1 MEDVPGR
8 TPRPSSHLESFWLLY
23 ALATSVLSPLYSRHV
38 LPSLLY
44 AFHFCMSPLLFISLL
59 SPLLFSV
66 HFFAPFNSFCL
77 NFSTLL
83 SSLYSLLLSSL
94 LWLLSLLPLV
104 LLYSTLLFPTLYMC
118 LPFTLPYISTSIH
131 FRLLYSSLFHF
142 PRFPTCQTS
151 SPFAFLLSLLPCCH
165 KIDASEVSLLN
176 FLWPGV
182 EQIPIH
188 VQIKMALL
196 NQVDLL
202 YIGCHVF
209 LVPFGSLIRLCV
221 FLGCVC
227 SNHTVFFL
235 FPHLPGE
242 GL

>member
-8 TPRPSSHLESFWLLY
+8 SPSECRVRPHILSLFDFSMLLPLLY
-23 ALATSVLSPLYSRHV
+23 SLHSTLATSYLHFSTLSTSV
-38 LPSLLY
+38 C
-44 AFHFCMSPLLFISLL
+44 FHFYSC
-59 SPLLFSV
+59 LFSL

-83 SSLYSLLLSSL
+83 SLLYSLLLSSL

-104 LLYSTLLFPTLYMC
+104 LLYSTLLFPTLYMR
-118 LPFTLPYISTSIH
+118 LPFTPPYVSTSIH
-131 FRLLYSSLFHF
+131 VRRLYSSLFHF

-151 SPFAFLLSLLPCCH
+151 SPFAFLLSLLPCCD

-188 VQIKMALL
+188 VQIKMVLL

-209 LVPFGSLIRLCV
+209 LVPCGS
-221 FLGCVC
+221 
-227 SNHTVFFL
+227 S
-235 FPHLPGE
+235 
-242 GL
+242 